1 MKRSLLILAIVGCSA
16 VSTEAMAQ
24 SNMGLKRIGAAV
36 GYVSPENLDGTFSL
50 GVFADMGTIT
60 PNISLEP
67 RIDFWSWSDEQFGAK
82 TSVSDVQFGAR
93 GKYWFEVP
101 NSKIR
106 PFAGAGLGIH
116 FLHAK
121 VEIPAQGGFP
131 AEEADDSTNKLGLDL
146 GGGIETAMNERT
158 SLHAE
163 IWYGLVSDFN
173 QFNLRVGVSQK
184 LGQ

>member
-1 MKRSLLILAIVGCSA
+1 MKRSLLILAIVGCTA
-16 VSTEAMAQ
+16 LSTEAIAQ
-24 SNMGLKRIGAAV
+24 SNLGLKAIGGAV

-50 GVFADMGTIT
+50 GVFADVGTIT

-67 RIDFWSWSDEQFGAK
+67 RIDFWSWSQDQFGVK
-82 TSVSDVQFGAR
+82 NSVSDVQFGAR

-106 PFAGAGLGIH
+106 PFAGAGLGLH

-131 AEEADDSTNKLGLDL
+131 AQEADDSTNKLGLDL

-163 IWYGLVSDFN
+163 VWYGLVSDFN
-173 QFNLRVGVSQK
+173 QFSLRLGISQK